1 MEENQVNDLE
11 EVLDV
16 VEIEI
21 VEDNET
27 QKEHK
32 NDFLKEIF
40 EYVKI
45 IIITVCVTQLVLFFV
60 QISRVVGDSMLP
72 TYQEGNIVLV
82 DKVFYKMGEPE
93 VNDIVVVEYNHGDSS
108 EQIIKRVVAVGGDRI
123 EMKDNTLYRN
133 GELLSEPY
141 IKEAMMYEDNYVYDI
156 PEGKIFV
163 LGDNRNISLD
173 SGELGYFDF
182 KEDVVGRVFIRL
194 LK

>member
-21 VEDNET
+21 IEDNET